1 MPVGTVKWFD
11 GKSKGYGFIQPDS
24 GGRDVFCHISAVE
37 KSGLTDLREGQRVE
51 YDTEPDRKDKTKF
64 AAINLKLLSIALALV
79 LFSPIARAQQAAPP
93 EFAPITIDKTMYEG
107 WTNYISG
114 CQGLAACRALAP
126 ILVDMQNLE
135 AKALEAKKSKEGKKT
150 EKKSGEPAH
159 PAAEPPP
166 AAPPEPDKP

>member
-1 MPVGTVKWFD
+1 MPTGVVKWYSSA
-11 GKSKGYGFIQPDS
+11 KSYGFIQPDS

-37 KSGLTDLREGQRVE
+37 RSGLTDLREGQRVE

-79 LFSPIARAQQAAPP
+79 LFGTAARAQQPP

-114 CQGLAACRALAP
+114 CQG
-126 ILVDMQNLE
+126 
-135 AKALEAKKSKEGKKT
+135 
-150 EKKSGEPAH
+150 
-159 PAAEPPP
+159 
-166 AAPPEPDKP
+166 